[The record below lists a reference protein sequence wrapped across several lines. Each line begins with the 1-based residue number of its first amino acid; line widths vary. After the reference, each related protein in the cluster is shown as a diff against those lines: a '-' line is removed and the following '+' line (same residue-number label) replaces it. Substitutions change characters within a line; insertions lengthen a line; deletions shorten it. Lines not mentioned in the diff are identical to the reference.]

1 LFWAELLAE
10 VESLRDVAD
19 VLANF
24 VRASAGHRE
33 ERLLSAQVLIRTA
46 IEHGGRQGAA
56 VALTMAQATTN
67 VELQD
72 VEGFPMGEG
81 LGDYEDLLEG
91 FEPVAMTLAPVM
103 PASTKRLIA

>member
-1 LFWAELLAE
+1 
-10 VESLRDVAD
+10 VESLRGAAD

-24 VRASAGHRE
+24 VCAPAWRRE
-33 ERLLSAQVLIRTA
+33 ERLLSAQARIRAA
-46 IEHGGRQGAA
+46 IERGVRRGAA
-56 VALTMAQATTN
+56 VALTMAQAATN

-91 FEPVAMTLAPVM
+91 FEPATNIVAALV
-103 PASTKRLIA
+103 PAGQVLNEDP